1 MINSL
6 AYASLEKVSSN
17 LQSFY
22 QLRLNRIHKF
32 RAKIE
37 IHNEVGPFEMKTVT
51 DVSELK
57 EALALRY
64 EVFHREMMGKKAPRG
79 VDVDEFDFD
88 CDHLIIKE
96 KRTNQIIATY
106 RLNCS
111 LFTENFYSSKEFMIS
126 HIFQQPGVK
135 LELGRACVRQD
146 YRRGVLI
153 SLLWRGIAEYM
164 AACDAKILFG
174 CATVKTD
181 DPRDAAL
188 LTRYFE
194 EENRILTG
202 YRTRPTLA
210 FTMPMLNY
218 FMDEV
223 QGPLTETQRAQAEAL
238 LPPLCRAYLKIGA
251 SIGGEPAWDQ
261 DFQCIDF
268 LTILQREDLNRTLW
282 KKFKLE
288 NPTTQVEGV

>member
-1 MINSL
+1 MINTL
-6 AYASLEKVSSN
+6 AYSSLERVSSN

-37 IHNEVGPFEMKTVT
+37 IQTNVGPFEIKTVT
-51 DVSELK
+51 DIEELK
-57 EALALRY
+57 EALALRFD
-64 EVFHREMMGKKAPRG
+64 VFHREMLGKKAPHG
-79 VDVDEFDFD
+79 VDVDEFDFS

-96 KRTNQIIATY
+96 KRSNRIIGTY

-111 LFTENFYSSKEFMIS
+111 LFTQNFYSAKEFMLS
-126 HIFQQPGVK
+126 RVFQQPGVK
-135 LELGRACVRQD
+135 LELGRACIHKD
-146 YRRGVLI
+146 YRRGILI

-164 AACDAKILFG
+164 AASEAKILFG

-194 EENRILTG
+194 EEGRILAD
-202 YRTRPTLA
+202 YRTRPTLQY
-210 FTMPMLNY
+210 TMPMLNY
-218 FMDEV
+218 FLNEV
-223 QGPLTETQRAQAEAL
+223 RSPLTDTQKLQAEEL

-261 DFQCIDF
+261 EFQCIDF

-282 KKFKLE
+282 KKFKLD
-288 NPTTQVEGV
+288 V

>member
-6 AYASLEKVSSN
+6 AYASLERVSLN

-32 RAKIE
+32 KAKIH
-37 IHNEVGPFEMKTVT
+37 IQSEVGPFEIKTVT
-51 DVSELK
+51 DVEELK
-57 EALALRY
+57 EALTLRY
-64 EVFHREMMGKKAPRG
+64 EVFHREMQGKTASTG

-96 KRTNQIIATY
+96 KRSNRIVGTY

-111 LFTENFYSSKEFMIS
+111 LFAEEFYSAQEFMMNGILA
-126 HIFQQPGVK
+126 QPGVK
-135 LELGRACVRQD
+135 LELGRACIHKD
-146 YRRGVLI
+146 FRRGVLI

-164 AACDAKILFG
+164 AASDSKMLFG

-194 EENRILTG
+194 EEGRIVPAL
-202 YRTRPTLA
+202 RTRPTLA
-210 FTMPMLNY
+210 YTMPMLNH
-218 FMDEV
+218 FLEEV
-223 QGPLTETQRAQAEAL
+223 RGPLTETQRAQAEEL
-238 LPPLCRAYLKIGA
+238 LPPLCRAYLKAGA
-251 SIGGEPAWDQ
+251 YIGGEPAWDRE
-261 DFQCIDF
+261 FQCIDF
-268 LTILQREDLNRTLW
+268 LTILHREDLNRTLW
-282 KKFKLE
+282 KRFKLDSAE
-288 NPTTQVEGV
+288 S

>member
-6 AYASLEKVSSN
+6 AYASLERVSLN

-37 IHNEVGPFEMKTVT
+37 LHSEVGPFIMKTVT
-51 DVSELK
+51 DAEELK

-64 EVFHREMMGKKAPRG
+64 EVFHKEMLGKKASRG
-79 VDVDEFDFD
+79 VDVDQFDFD
-88 CDHLIIKE
+88 CDHLIIKD
-96 KRTNQIIATY
+96 KRSDRIVGTY

-111 LFTENFYSSKEFMIS
+111 LFTDNFYSSQEFMMS
-126 HIFQQPGVK
+126 SLLNQPGVK
-135 LELGRACVRQD
+135 LELGRACIHKD
-146 YRRGVLI
+146 FRRGVLI

-164 AACDAKILFG
+164 AASEAKLLFG

-194 EENRILTG
+194 EQGRILSG
-202 YRTRPTLA
+202 YRTRPTLSY
-210 FTMPMLNY
+210 TMPMLSY

-223 QGPLTETQRAQAEAL
+223 RGPLTETQRAEAEEL
-238 LPPLCRAYLKIGA
+238 LPPLVRSYLKIGA
-251 SIGGEPAWDQ
+251 SIGGEPAWDKE
-261 DFQCIDF
+261 FQCIDF

-288 NPTTQVEGV
+288 ETQA

>member
-6 AYASLEKVSSN
+6 AYTSLERVSLN

-32 RAKIE
+32 KPKIE
-37 IHNEVGPFEMKTVT
+37 MRFEVGPFEIKTVT
-51 DVSELK
+51 NVDELK
-57 EALALRY
+57 DALALRY
-64 EVFHREMMGKKAPRG
+64 EVFHREMLGKRASYG
-79 VDVDEFDFD
+79 VDVDSFDFD

-96 KRTNQIIATY
+96 KRTDKVVGTY

-111 LFTENFYSSKEFMIS
+111 LFTQNFYSSKEFMMG
-126 HIFQQPGVK
+126 HIMQLPGVK
-135 LELGRACVRQD
+135 LELGRACIHKD
-146 YRRGVLI
+146 HRRGILI
-153 SLLWRGIAEYM
+153 SLLWKGIAEYM
-164 AACDAKILFG
+164 AATEAKLLFG

-194 EENRILTG
+194 EEGRIFSSF
-202 YRTRPTLA
+202 RTRPTLA
-210 FTMPMLNY
+210 FTMPMLGY
-218 FMDEV
+218 FLDEV
-223 QGPLTETQRAQAEAL
+223 RGPLTETQRAQAEEL

-251 SIGGEPAWDQ
+251 SLGGEPAWDQ
-261 DFQCIDF
+261 EFRCIDF

-282 KKFKLE
+282 KKFKLDG
-288 NPTTQVEGV
+288 TQV

>member
-6 AYASLEKVSSN
+6 AYASLERVSLN

-32 RAKIE
+32 KAKVE
-37 IHNEVGPFEMKTVT
+37 LRTEVGPFEIKTVT
-51 DVSELK
+51 DAEELK
-57 EALALRY
+57 EALTLRY
-64 EVFHREMMGKKAPRG
+64 DVFHREMLGKKAPHG

-96 KRTNQIIATY
+96 KRSNKVIGTY

-111 LFTENFYSSKEFMIS
+111 LFTDNFYSVKEFVMS
-126 HIFQQPGVK
+126 QIFRQPGVK
-135 LELGRACVRQD
+135 LELGRACIHKD

-164 AACDAKILFG
+164 AATEAKVLFG

-194 EENRILTG
+194 EEGRILPEF
-202 YRTRPTLA
+202 RTRPSLS

-218 FMDEV
+218 FLDEV
-223 QGPLTETQRAQAEAL
+223 RGPLTETQRAQAEEL

-251 SIGGEPAWDQ
+251 SIGGEPAWDRE
-261 DFQCIDF
+261 FQCIDF

-282 KKFKLE
+282 KKFKLDGA
-288 NPTTQVEGV
+288 QA

>member
-1 MINSL
+1 MINTI
-6 AYASLEKVSSN
+6 AYSSFGRVSSN

-32 RAKIE
+32 KSKID
-37 IHNEVGPFEMKTVT
+37 IHIEVGPFEVKTVT
-51 DVSELK
+51 NVEELK
-57 EALALRY
+57 EALSLRY
-64 EVFHREMMGKKAPRG
+64 EVFHREMLGKKSPFG
-79 VDVDEFDFD
+79 FDVDEFDFN

-96 KRTNQIIATY
+96 KRSNQIVGTY

-111 LFTENFYSSKEFMIS
+111 LFTQNFYSGKEFLIS
-126 HIFQQPGVK
+126 HLFEQPGVK
-135 LELGRACVRQD
+135 LELGRACIHKD

-164 AACDAKILFG
+164 AASEARILFG

-194 EENRILTG
+194 EEGRILPD
-202 YRTRPTLA
+202 YRTRPTIP

-218 FMDEV
+218 FMNEV
-223 QGPLTETQRAQAEAL
+223 RSPLTEAQRAHAEEL
-238 LPPLCRAYLKIGA
+238 LPPLCRAYIKIGA

-261 DFQCIDF
+261 EFQCIDF
-268 LTILQREDLNRTLW
+268 LTILRREDLNRTLW
-282 KKFKLE
+282 KKFKLDA
-288 NPTTQVEGV
+288 TDA

>member
-6 AYASLEKVSSN
+6 AYASLGRVSLN

-22 QLRLNRIHKF
+22 QLRMNRIHKF
-32 RAKIE
+32 KPKIE
-37 IHNEVGPFEMKTVT
+37 IHSEVGPFEIKTVT
-51 DVSELK
+51 DTEELK

-64 EVFHREMMGKKAPRG
+64 EVFHKEMLGKKNLQG
-79 VDVDEFDFD
+79 IDVDEFDFN

-96 KRTNQIIATY
+96 KRSNQVVGTY

-111 LFTENFYSSKEFMIS
+111 LFTDEFYSGKEFKLSNIL
-126 HIFQQPGVK
+126 QLPGVK
-135 LELGRACVRQD
+135 LELGRACIHKD
-146 YRRGVLI
+146 YRRGILI

-164 AACDAKILFG
+164 AACEAKYLFG

-194 EENRILTG
+194 EENRISPDM
-202 YRTRPTLA
+202 RTRPTLE
-210 FTMPMLNY
+210 FTMPLLGYFLN
-218 FMDEV
+218 EI
-223 QGPLTETQRAQAEAL
+223 QGPLTETQRAQAEEL
-238 LPPLCRAYLKIGA
+238 IPPLCRAYLKAGA
-251 SIGGEPAWDQ
+251 YIGGEPAWDQ
-261 DFQCIDF
+261 EFQCIDF

-282 KKFKLE
+282 KKFKLD
-288 NPTTQVEGV
+288 TV

>member
-6 AYASLEKVSSN
+6 AYTSLERVSLN

-32 RAKIE
+32 KPKVE
-37 IHNEVGPFEMKTVT
+37 IRSEVGPFEIKTVT
-51 DVSELK
+51 NVDELK

-64 EVFHREMMGKKAPRG
+64 EVFHREMLGKKALHG

-96 KRTNQIIATY
+96 KRSDKIVGTY

-111 LFTENFYSSKEFMIS
+111 LFTQNFYSSKEFMMGNIM
-126 HIFQQPGVK
+126 QQPGVK
-135 LELGRACVRQD
+135 LELGRACIHKD
-146 YRRGVLI
+146 HRRGILI
-153 SLLWRGIAEYM
+153 SLLWKGIAEYM
-164 AACDAKILFG
+164 AATEAKLLFG

-194 EENRILTG
+194 EEGRVFANF
-202 YRTRPTLA
+202 RTRPTLA
-210 FTMPMLNY
+210 FTMPMLSY
-218 FMDEV
+218 FLDEV
-223 QGPLTETQRAQAEAL
+223 RGPLTETQRAQAEEL

-251 SIGGEPAWDQ
+251 SLGGEPAWDRE
-261 DFQCIDF
+261 FQCIDF

-282 KKFKLE
+282 KKFKLDE
-288 NPTTQVEGV
+288 TQV

>member
-6 AYASLEKVSSN
+6 AYASFGKV
-17 LQSFY
+17 QSFY

-37 IHNEVGPFEMKTVT
+37 LYSEVGPFIMKTVT
-51 DVSELK
+51 DVEELK
-57 EALALRY
+57 EALALRF
-64 EVFHREMMGKKAPRG
+64 EVFHKEMMGKKAPQG

-88 CDHLIIKE
+88 CDHLIIKD
-96 KRTNQIIATY
+96 KRSNRIIGTY

-111 LFTENFYSSKEFMIS
+111 LFTDNFYSAKEFMLS
-126 HIFQQPGVK
+126 HIMSQPGVK
-135 LELGRACVRQD
+135 LELGRACIHKD
-146 YRRGVLI
+146 FRRGVLI

-164 AACDAKILFG
+164 AAADAKILFG

-194 EENRILTG
+194 EEGRILTG

-210 FTMPMLNY
+210 FTMPMINY
-218 FMDEV
+218 FLDEV
-223 QGPLTETQRAQAEAL
+223 RGPLTETQREQAEDL

-251 SIGGEPAWDQ
+251 SIGGEPAWDRE
-261 DFQCIDF
+261 FQCIDF

-282 KKFKLE
+282 KKFRLDSSE
-288 NPTTQVEGV
+288 A

>member
-1 MINSL
+1 MINTIAHS
-6 AYASLEKVSSN
+6 SFGKVSSN

-32 RAKIE
+32 KSKID
-37 IHNEVGPFEMKTVT
+37 IHTEVGPFEVKTVT
-51 DVSELK
+51 NVEELK
-57 EALALRY
+57 EALSLRY
-64 EVFHREMMGKKAPRG
+64 EVFHREMLGKKSPYG
-79 VDVDEFDFD
+79 FDVDEFDFN

-96 KRTNQIIATY
+96 KRSNQIVGTY

-111 LFTENFYSSKEFMIS
+111 LFTENFYSGKEFLIS
-126 HIFQQPGVK
+126 HLFEQPGVK
-135 LELGRACVRQD
+135 LELGRACIHKD

-164 AACDAKILFG
+164 AASEARILFG

-194 EENRILTG
+194 EEGRILPD
-202 YRTRPTLA
+202 YRTRPTIS

-218 FMDEV
+218 FMNEV
-223 QGPLTETQRAQAEAL
+223 RSPLTEAQRVQAEEL
-238 LPPLCRAYLKIGA
+238 LPPLCRAYIKIGA

-261 DFQCIDF
+261 EFQCIDF
-268 LTILQREDLNRTLW
+268 LTILRREDLNRTLW
-282 KKFKLE
+282 KKFKLDA
-288 NPTTQVEGV
+288 TDA

>member
-1 MINSL
+1 MINTL
-6 AYASLEKVSSN
+6 AYNSLEKVSFH
-17 LQSFY
+17 LQSIY

-32 RAKIE
+32 KPKVVICSD
-37 IHNEVGPFEMKTVT
+37 VGPFQIKTVT
-51 DVSELK
+51 NVDELK
-57 EALALRY
+57 EALALRFD
-64 EVFHREMMGKKAPRG
+64 VFHKEMLGKTAPRG

-96 KRTNQIIATY
+96 KRSDRIVGTY

-111 LFTENFYSSKEFMIS
+111 LFTQNFYSAKEFVMS
-126 HIFQQPGVK
+126 LVMQQPGIK
-135 LELGRACVRQD
+135 LELGRACIHRD
-146 YRRGVLI
+146 HRRGILI

-164 AACDAKILFG
+164 AATQAKILFG

-194 EENRILTG
+194 EEGRIMAG
-202 YRTRPTLA
+202 YRTRPTLT
-210 FTMPMLNY
+210 FTMPMLSY

-223 QGPLTETQRAQAEAL
+223 RGPLAETQRAQAEEL
-238 LPPLCRAYLKIGA
+238 LPPLCRAYLKAGA
-251 SIGGEPAWDQ
+251 LIGGEPAWDQ
-261 DFQCIDF
+261 EFRCIDF

-282 KKFKLE
+282 KKLKLDTAE
-288 NPTTQVEGV
+288 V

>member
-6 AYASLEKVSSN
+6 AYASLERVSLN

-32 RAKIE
+32 KAKVE
-37 IHNEVGPFEMKTVT
+37 LRTEVGPFEIKTVT
-51 DVSELK
+51 NAEELK
-57 EALALRY
+57 EALTLRY
-64 EVFHREMMGKKAPRG
+64 EVFHREMLGKKASHG

-88 CDHLIIKE
+88 CDHLIIRE
-96 KRTNQIIATY
+96 KRSNKVIGTY

-111 LFTENFYSSKEFMIS
+111 LFTDNFYSAKEFVMS
-126 HIFQQPGVK
+126 QIFQQPGVK
-135 LELGRACVRQD
+135 LELGRACIHKD

-164 AACDAKILFG
+164 AATEAKVLFG

-194 EENRILTG
+194 EEDRILTG
-202 YRTRPTLA
+202 FRTRPSLA

-218 FMDEV
+218 FLDEV
-223 QGPLTETQRAQAEAL
+223 RGPLTETQRAQAEEL

-251 SIGGEPAWDQ
+251 SIGGEPAWDRE
-261 DFQCIDF
+261 FQCIDF

-282 KKFKLE
+282 KKFKLDGA
-288 NPTTQVEGV
+288 QA